1 MMGCSAQDSECKD
14 DEKPTHQVA
23 IEKGFWLG
31 QTEVTVAAY
40 RRFAAKSC
48 PPPSRR

>member
-40 RRFAAKSC
+40 RRFAAKYC
-48 PPPSRR
+48 PALSRR